1 MRYTKIS
8 ITFFNFREVNQV
20 RLAYK
25 IWLDNNG
32 KAFGEGPYELLLR
45 VEQTGSLSRASA
57 ELGMSYNKAWRLMRT
72 LEKRLGFSLLER
84 RAGGASGG
92 GSAVTP
98 QARLLMRR
106 YSSLRDDVSDAME
119 KLFAKHFPP
128 RES

>member
-1 MRYTKIS
+1 M
-8 ITFFNFREVNQV
+8 